1 MKIRLNELSLAQFI
15 ELVCGDYSVLLK
27 DGETADNELLEKTT
41 SDLLDYY
48 HSITDNANFKAQ
60 LMEKEERIKS
70 KAKILVLRM
79 CSNLVSYKSYADV
92 RSLLELLE
100 EDVVGLTDRD
110 ISEKVDE
117 MLRIAVFEEHRN
129 EFVKEKEIQV
139 KRTPDEIR
147 ASFNAEIAFVMTY
160 FKMNIDINTINAA
173 VYANMIHQAKIQL
186 KSNPNFGC

>member
-27 DGETADNELLEKTT
+27 DGEMADNELLEKTT
-41 SDLLDYY
+41 SELLDYY
-48 HSITDNANFKAQ
+48 RSITDNANFKAQ

-129 EFVKEKEIQV
+129 EFVKEKEVQI
-139 KRTPDEIR
+139 KRSPDEIR

-173 VYANMIHQAKIQL
+173 VYANMIHQAEIQL
-186 KSNPNFGC
+186 KSKTNFGC

>member
-41 SDLLDYY
+41 SELLDYY
-48 HSITDNANFKAQ
+48 RSITDNANFKAQ

-129 EFVKEKEIQV
+129 EFVKEKEVQI
-139 KRTPDEIR
+139 KRSPDEIR

>member
-41 SDLLDYY
+41 SELLDYY
-48 HSITDNANFKAQ
+48 RSITDNANFKAQ

-70 KAKILVLRM
+70 KAKILALRM
-79 CSNLVSYKSYADV
+79 CSNLVSYKSYTDV

-100 EDVVGLTDRD
+100 EDVVGLTNRD

-129 EFVKEKEIQV
+129 EFVKEKEVQV

>member
-41 SDLLDYY
+41 SELLDYY
-48 HSITDNANFKAQ
+48 RSITDNANFKAQ

-129 EFVKEKEIQV
+129 EFVKEKEVQI
-139 KRTPDEIR
+139 KRSPDEIR

-173 VYANMIHQAKIQL
+173 VYANMIHQAEIQL
-186 KSNPNFGC
+186 KSKTNFGC